1 MINLLSIRIIIGLA
15 VILCLIL
22 NFGCK
27 NDPEQV
33 VFMAGFRAQANLQFV
48 AAYVAKEKGYFSQQ
62 GLNVDIKH
70 ASTGEH
76 LKLLLSGD
84 VDFTTA
90 AATSVLKRR
99 SSPGLPVVAFA
110 LFGQQSQQAYVAL
123 KDSGI
128 NSPKDWEG
136 RKFGYKISVPPDYLA
151 ILEQNEVDRSKI
163 DEIKVGFDPRILIQG
178 KVDVLAVFNS
188 NEPDTIRNLGFDVN
202 TWESDDYGVPNLG
215 LTYIATQDMLDS
227 NPQMIERFLKASIKA
242 VEYIKNNREETL
254 DIVMKYAPD
263 QNREHQQFMLNTELN
278 DSENELTLKHGVGWM
293 SDNQWYDLYEMLIKF
308 EALPERFD
316 YKTAFTT
323 KFLGEIYSDGSLIWP

>member
-1 MINLLSIRIIIGLA
+1 
-15 VILCLIL
+15 
-22 NFGCK
+22 
-27 NDPEQV
+27 
-33 VFMAGFRAQANLQFV
+33 MAGFRAQANLPFV

-62 GLNVDIKH
+62 SLNVDIKH

-76 LKLLLSGD
+76 LKLLLAGD

-128 NSPKDWEG
+128 KSPKDWEG

-151 ILEQNEVDRSKI
+151 ILEQNEVDRSRI

-215 LTYIATQDMLDS
+215 LTYIATQDMVDS
-227 NPQMIERFLKASIKA
+227 NPQLVESFLKASIKA
-242 VEYIKNNREETL
+242 VEYIKNNREEAL

-263 QNREHQQFMLNTELN
+263 QNRKHQKFMLDTELN
-278 DSENELTLKHGVGWM
+278 DSESELTSKHGFGWM
-293 SDNQWYDLYEMLIKF
+293 TDNQWHDLYEMLMRF

-323 KFLGEIYSDGSLIWP
+323 KFLVEIYSDGSLTWP